1 MGAHDTPSGGSSSDP
16 SDGWDANA
24 IDWET
29 LPLDHPAWDIL
40 DDDPDFDLDDETAPG
55 IPPDPSQRTWRHPSE
70 IAAAN
75 AHMDRA
81 NLDDAKRMH
90 PTALG
95 TTFRDTTLVQHP
107 TRNNRLLIGVAAGAL
122 VVAAFSMQSFGGGD
136 STITQTLQEVGLP
149 NPTVE
154 DDLGSVL
161 GSAAASSTVPSEWI
175 DPTAEQD
182 LTTDQTD
189 DGPRSYESVMLN
201 PVKPPP
207 GYAFEVLSGADLS
220 LASTLG
226 TAIRLDGM
234 DADLLVTSAT
244 AVAGLKVVTL
254 ASHEPGTDLPTL
266 LRATVLSE
274 DAATD
279 IAVLRLEQSDASATF
294 APLGSDG
301 AGTVGTAVQIRA
313 GLPQV
318 RYSGK
323 VLSVDNNELATSV
336 PVPEGHMG
344 SALVNDSG
352 RVVGLVVH
360 DDSRLARAI
369 SSETCLA
376 VARNLAQF
384 GYPSPNWLGMT
395 VTSAEGMVEVIS
407 TVPEGPAHRAG
418 VLVGDRLVGAAGMIM
433 TEPQQLG
440 DAVAAAEMGELI
452 DVIIQRNEEIVS
464 LGLTVGQR
472 PATEDSADQVD
483 T

>member
-1 MGAHDTPSGGSSSDP
+1 MGAHDTPLGGGSPDP
-16 SDGWDANA
+16 SDDWNA
-24 IDWET
+24 SEIDWET

-40 DDDPDFDLDDETAPG
+40 DDDLDIDLDDDTPPG

-95 TTFRDTTLVQHP
+95 AAFRDTTLVQHP

-122 VVAAFSMQSFGGGD
+122 VVAAFSMQSFGGAD
-136 STITQTLQEVGLP
+136 STVTQTLQEVGLP

-154 DDLGSVL
+154 GDLGSIL
-161 GSAAASSTVPSEWI
+161 GSAVASSTLPS
-175 DPTAEQD
+175 DSTGPVAEQD
-182 LTTDQTD
+182 LTADETGDS
-189 DGPRSYESVMLN
+189 PRPYESVLLN
-201 PVKPPP
+201 AVKPPP
-207 GYAFEVLSGADLS
+207 AYAFEVLSGADLA

-234 DADLLVTSAT
+234 EADLLVTSAT

-254 ASHEPGTDLPTL
+254 ASYEPGNDRPTL

-279 IAVLRLEQSDASATF
+279 IAVLRLEESDSSATF
-294 APLGSDG
+294 APLGSQG

-313 GLPQV
+313 GLPHG

-323 VLSVDNNELATSV
+323 VLSADDSEIATSV

-344 SALVNDSG
+344 SALVNESG
-352 RVVGLVVH
+352 RVVGLVVY

-369 SSETCLA
+369 PSDTCLT

-395 VTSAEGMVEVIS
+395 VTSAEGMVEVVS

-452 DVIIQRNEEIVS
+452 DVIIQRNEDIVS
-464 LGLTVGQR
+464 LAVTVGQR